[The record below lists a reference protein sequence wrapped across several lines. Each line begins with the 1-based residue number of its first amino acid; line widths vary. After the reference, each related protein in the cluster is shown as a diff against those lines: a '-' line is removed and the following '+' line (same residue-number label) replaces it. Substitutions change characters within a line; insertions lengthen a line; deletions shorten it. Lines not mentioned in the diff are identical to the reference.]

1 MANMGSPQ
9 RILVVDDNESNRMI
23 IAIRLKAHGYEVLQA
38 DDGEKALAV
47 ATKERPDLI
56 LLDIMMPKINGIEVC
71 RRLKS
76 DATMP
81 FTPIILVTAKASS
94 DDVVAGLDAGAD
106 EYLTKPIDQTA
117 LVARVK
123 SALRIKELH
132 DQVRAQAD
140 ELASWN
146 KTLEQR
152 VEQQLGEIERVSRL
166 RRFLSPQI
174 ADAILSQGEEKVLE
188 SHRRDITV
196 VFCDLRGFTRFAESV
211 EPEELIAML
220 RDYHAR
226 LGELVH
232 KFEGTVERFTGD
244 GLMIWFNDPLPCP
257 DPCERAVKM
266 AVEMRD
272 AVGPLLARWQK
283 YGHDLGFGIGIARGY
298 ATMGRIGFQGRFDYA
313 AVGTVVNLAA
323 RLCGEAEG
331 GQILIDGKVRE
342 AVESIA
348 DMEPAGELTLKGVQR
363 PLKAFSVKTLRM

>member
-1 MANMGSPQ
+1 MATMGSPQ

-38 DDGEKALAV
+38 DDGEKALAG

-106 EYLTKPIDQTA
+106 EYLTKPIDQSA

-123 SALRIKELH
+123 SVLRIKELH

-152 VEQQLGEIERVSRL
+152 VEQQLGEIERVSR
-166 RRFLSPQI
+166 
-174 ADAILSQGEEKVLE
+174 
-188 SHRRDITV
+188 
-196 VFCDLRGFTRFAESV
+196 
-211 EPEELIAML
+211 
-220 RDYHAR
+220 
-226 LGELVH
+226 
-232 KFEGTVERFTGD
+232 
-244 GLMIWFNDPLPCP
+244 
-257 DPCERAVKM
+257 
-266 AVEMRD
+266 
-272 AVGPLLARWQK
+272 
-283 YGHDLGFGIGIARGY
+283 
-298 ATMGRIGFQGRFDYA
+298 
-313 AVGTVVNLAA
+313 
-323 RLCGEAEG
+323 
-331 GQILIDGKVRE
+331 
-342 AVESIA
+342 
-348 DMEPAGELTLKGVQR
+348 
-363 PLKAFSVKTLRM
+363 

>member
-1 MANMGSPQ
+1 MSNPQ

-23 IAIRLKAHGYEVLQA
+23 IGIRLKAHGYEVLQA

-47 ATKERPDLI
+47 ATEQRPDLI
-56 LLDIMMPKINGIEVC
+56 LLDIMMPKIDGIEVC

-76 DATMP
+76 DAAMP

-94 DDVVAGLDAGAD
+94 DDVVVGLEAGAD

-123 SALRIKELH
+123 SVLRIKELH
-132 DQVRAQAD
+132 DQVRTQAA

-146 KTLEQR
+146 KTLERR

-166 RRFLSPQI
+166 KSFLSPQI
-174 ADAILSQGEEKVLE
+174 VDAILSHDEEKVLE

-220 RDYHAR
+220 NDYHAR

-266 AVEMRD
+266 AVEMRE
-272 AVGPLLARWQK
+272 AVGPVLARWHK
-283 YGHDLGFGIGIARGY
+283 YGHDLGFGMGIARGY
-298 ATMGRIGFQGRFDYA
+298 ATMGRIGFKGRFYYSA
-313 AVGTVVNLAA
+313 IGTVVNLAA
-323 RLCGEAEG
+323 RLCGQAEG
-331 GQILIDGKVRE
+331 GQILIDGRVCE
-342 AVESIA
+342 SVEVIA
-348 DMEPAGELTLKGVQR
+348 ETEPAGELSLKGVQR
-363 PLKAFSVKTLRM
+363 PLKAYNVRTLRT